1 MTSKRVGS
9 KFKINRRL
17 GVNLWGRAKSP
28 LNRRDYGPG
37 QHGQR
42 RKKPSDFGTQ
52 LMAKQKLKGYYGNI
66 GERQFRRLFAEAAR
80 RKGDTSQNLVELL
93 ERRLDAVVY
102 RMKFAMT
109 PFAARQYV
117 NHGHIL
123 VNGKRVNIASYIVE
137 DNDMIEVREK
147 AKQMAVIIEATAS
160 TERDVPDYLEVDHAK
175 LKGRFVRAPKLT
187 DVPYP
192 VTMEPNLVVEFYSR

>member
-1 MTSKRVGS
+1 MSKREGS

-66 GERQFRRLFAEAAR
+66 GERQFRRLFGEAER
-80 RKGDTSQNLVELL
+80 RRGDTSENLIALL

-123 VNGKRVNIASYIVE
+123 VNGKRVNIASYSVR
-137 DNDMIEVREK
+137 DDDTIEVREK
-147 AKQMAVIIEATAS
+147 SKQMAVILEATAS

-175 LKGRFVRAPKLT
+175 MRGKFLRSPKLA

>member
-1 MTSKRVGS
+1 LTK
-9 KFKINRRL
+9 
-17 GVNLWGRAKSP
+17 
-28 LNRRDYGPG
+28 RDYGPG

-52 LMAKQKLKGYYGNI
+52 LAAKQKLKGYYGNI
-66 GERQFRRLFAEAAR
+66 SEKQFRKYYDEAVR
-80 RKGDTSQNLVELL
+80 RKGDTSENLIELL

-109 PFAARQYV
+109 PFAARQFV
-117 NHGHIL
+117 NHGHVQ
-123 VNGKRVNIASYIVE
+123 VNGKRVNIASFLVRDGDE
-137 DNDMIEVREK
+137 IEVREK
-147 AKQMAVIIEATAS
+147 SKQLAIVLDAAQS
-160 TERDVPDYLEVDHAK
+160 NERDVPEYLEVDHRAM
-175 LKGRFVRAPKLT
+175 KGRFGRAPKLT